1 MNFNGT
7 FFATIITFIV
17 FVFVMNKI
25 LYAPILEIMEARKK
39 FIDENYQNAR
49 QNDNK
54 SDELNAERETQ
65 LDYARNDARKKYLE
79 SIAEFKKGRDD
90 KISAV
95 QSDIKEKLQTSGDEL
110 LQLSNEVKNELK
122 SSMTN
127 LAGDIVEKVL
137 GYRSEVEGFDD
148 ETVNSVLW
156 GDK

>member
-65 LDYARNDARKKYLE
+65 LDDARNDARKKYLE

>member
-25 LYAPILEIMEARKK
+25 LYAPILGIMEARKK

-65 LDYARNDARKKYLE
+65 LDGARNDARKKYLE

>member
-25 LYAPILEIMEARKK
+25 LYAPILGIMEARKK

-65 LDYARNDARKKYLE
+65 LDDARNDARKKYLE

-148 ETVNSVLW
+148 ETVDSVLW